1 MEPALRPRIAG
12 SCSPG
17 KKIPGQPKGIIQTM
31 NFLITGAA
39 GFIGSILANQLARE
53 GHQVRGLDD
62 LSTGDPQALSSDVHF
77 TRGDV
82 NDRPKLW
89 TLLQEVDC
97 VYHLAAR
104 VSVPESILYPREYNA
119 VNVGG
124 TVSLMEAM
132 RDVGVKRVVFAS
144 SGAIYGNQDLQP
156 LAEGQTPRPSSP
168 YAVSKL
174 AAEYY
179 IRSIGEL
186 WGIET
191 TSLRIFNAYGPGQH
205 LPASNPPVVPYFLR
219 QATRNGTLVVNGD
232 GSQTRDYVYV
242 EDVISAM
249 VAAATAPNVNGLVIN
264 IGSGAETSIR
274 TLADLVLKVTGSQTN
289 VVYSAQTPGGVSRLC
304 ADLSLAAHK
313 LNYKPS
319 ISLEEGLRLTLQ
331 RDARNKVTKELTL
344 KSTI

>member
-1 MEPALRPRIAG
+1 
-12 SCSPG
+12 
-17 KKIPGQPKGIIQTM
+17 M

-39 GFIGSILANQLARE
+39 GFLGSTLANQLARE

-62 LSTGDPQALSSDVHF
+62 LSTGDPQALSPDVHF

-82 NDRPKLW
+82 SDRPKLW

-104 VSVPESILYPREYNA
+104 VSVPESILYPREYNT

-132 RDVGVKRVVFAS
+132 RDVGVRRVVFGS
-144 SGAIYGNQDLQP
+144 SGAIYGTQDIQP
-156 LAEGQTPRPSSP
+156 LTEGQTPRPNSP

-179 IRSIGEL
+179 IRTIGRL

-191 TSLRIFNAYGPGQH
+191 VCLRIFNAYGPGQH

-219 QATRNGTLVVNGD
+219 QAVRNGTLVINGN
-232 GSQTRDYVYV
+232 GKQTRDYVYV
-242 EDVISAM
+242 DDVVSAM
-249 VAAATAPNVNGLVIN
+249 VAASTAPNLNGLVIN
-264 IGSGAETSIR
+264 IGSGRETSIR
-274 TLADLVLKVTGSQTN
+274 ALANLVLKVTGSQTN
-289 VVYSAQTPGGVSRLC
+289 IIYSAQTSGGVSRLC
-304 ADLSLAAHK
+304 ADLSLAAQK

-319 ISLEEGLRLTLQ
+319 IPLEEGLRMSLQ
-331 RDARNKVTKELTL
+331 RDVRYKITKELTVNGT
-344 KSTI
+344 K

>member
-1 MEPALRPRIAG
+1 
-12 SCSPG
+12 
-17 KKIPGQPKGIIQTM
+17 M

-39 GFIGSILANQLARE
+39 GFLGTALANHLTRE

-62 LSTGDPQALSSDVHF
+62 LSTGDPQSLGPDIHF

-104 VSVPESILYPREYNA
+104 VSVPESVLYPREYNA

-132 RDVGVKRVVFAS
+132 RDVGVRRVVFVS
-144 SGAIYGNQDLQP
+144 SGAIYGDQGEQP
-156 LAEGQTPRPSSP
+156 LRESMPPNPRSP

-174 AAEYY
+174 GAEYY
-179 IRSIGEL
+179 VTTIGDL
-186 WGIET
+186 WNIET
-191 TSLRIFNAYGPGQH
+191 VNLRVFNAYGPGQR
-205 LPASNPPVVPYFLR
+205 LPPSHPPVVPYYLR
-219 QATRNGTLVVNGD
+219 QSLRNGSLVVHGD

-242 EDVISAM
+242 DDVVSAL
-249 VAAATAPNVNGLVIN
+249 VAASTAPNLDGMVIN
-264 IGSGAETSIR
+264 VGSGKETSVR
-274 TLADLVLKVTGSQTN
+274 ELVRAVLEVTDSKAEVIYNPKT
-289 VVYSAQTPGGVSRLC
+289 AGGVSRMR
-304 ADLSLAAHK
+304 ADLTLAGQK

-319 ISLEEGLRLTLQ
+319 ISLADGLRLTLQ
-331 RDARNKVTKELTL
+331 RDPRFNK
-344 KSTI
+344 